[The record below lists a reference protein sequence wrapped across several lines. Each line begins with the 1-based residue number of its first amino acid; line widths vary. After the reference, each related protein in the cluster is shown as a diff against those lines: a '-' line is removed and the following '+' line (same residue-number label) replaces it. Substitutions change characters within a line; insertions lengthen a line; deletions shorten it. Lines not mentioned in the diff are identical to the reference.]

1 MRGIYGNFSR
11 DFTLEEQ
18 GPGAQVRQQ
27 CPAEARQRPGLSVAK
42 WPGRHCHQSAC
53 HSGVSIARTPIA
65 TRTHTCLP
73 EHCHHKY
80 LMSDH

>member
-42 WPGRHCHQSAC
+42 SSQADIAISP
-53 HSGVSIARTPIA
+53 VSV
-65 TRTHTCLP
+65 LP
-73 EHCHHKY
+73 EHPLPQEPTHVC
-80 LMSDH
+80 LNIVIMNI

>member
-42 WPGRHCHQSAC
+42 SSQADIAISPLATP
-53 HSGVSIARTPIA
+53 VSV
-65 TRTHTCLP
+65 LP
-73 EHCHHKY
+73 EHPLPQEPTRVC
-80 LMSDH
+80 LNIVIINI